1 MQAGSDKDRHP
12 LRVPF
17 LFNSIPLAMKAYG
30 MVMKETVLD
39 KVPRILRE
47 KLDIKKKYV
56 AAVSGG
62 ADSLA
67 LADALQ
73 YCGFHFA
80 VCHVEHGIRGKASLE
95 DASYVERFCRNRG
108 IAFSCKRVNAQ
119 ELWVREKLS
128 LEDAA
133 RRLRYEAL
141 FQYAKEIGADFI
153 LTAHQ
158 KNDQAETFLLR
169 LLRGSGTRGLG
180 AIRFQRDRILRPL
193 LSLTAEELRQYCT
206 DRKIA
211 WREDA
216 TNEDMNF
223 LRNRIRKVLL
233 PLLEEK
239 FSPSVT
245 DILCRTAEHLQTDG
259 MYLEELAAAELN
271 KRWITPPQGQNGVL
285 LAENW
290 EEIPAAL
297 RFRLLQ
303 KFWHRSGAREELS
316 GINLKDLGQLAE
328 KRSSGKKI
336 LLPGS
341 WQALYSYDK
350 LILFSE
356 DNIKSLQLDD
366 TWEYSVDLKSLPVA
380 MSDQVTYVSE
390 ICFPDHRTV
399 QLYLAKDMPN
409 YQYRV
414 QMIYPLH
421 ALQKMGDTLVFRYR
435 KAGDRIVPLKGLGH
449 KTLKKYLIE
458 CKVPV
463 EDRNRLVVAAVG
475 NEIVWIPGI
484 ANARWKAGKTGP
496 GDLAREHSWLLIN
509 IK

>member
-1 MQAGSDKDRHP
+1 M
-12 LRVPF
+12 
-17 LFNSIPLAMKAYG
+17 I
-30 MVMKETVLD
+30 MKETVLD
-39 KVPRILRE
+39 KVPRILRT
-47 KLDIKKKYV
+47 KLDITKQYV

-73 YCGFHFA
+73 RCGFRFT
-80 VCHVEHGIRGKASLE
+80 VCHVEHGIRGRESRE
-95 DASYVERFCRNRG
+95 DAFYVEEFCRQRG
-108 IAFSCKRVNAQ
+108 IIFCCKHVDARELQ
-119 ELWVREKLS
+119 EKEKLS

-133 RRLRYEAL
+133 RRLRYQAL
-141 FQYAKEIGADFI
+141 FQCVEETGADFI

-158 KNDQAETFLLR
+158 KDDQAETFLLR

-180 AIRFQRDRILRPL
+180 AIRFRQNRILRPL
-193 LSLTAEELRQYCT
+193 LSLSALELRQYCT
-206 DRKIA
+206 DRRIA

-216 TNEDMNF
+216 TNEDLYF
-223 LRNRIRKVLL
+223 ARNRVRKILL

-259 MYLEELAAAELN
+259 MYLEDMAATELQ
-271 KRWITPPQGQNGVL
+271 KRWLAPVGERSGVL
-285 LAENW
+285 QVENW
-290 EEIPAAL
+290 ENVPPAL
-297 RFRLLQ
+297 RFRVLRQ
-303 KFWHRSGAREELS
+303 FWHRAGAVAELS
-316 GINLKDLGQLAE
+316 GMNLNDLGKLIE
-328 KRSSGKKI
+328 KHASGKKI

-350 LILFSE
+350 LLLFSGE
-356 DNIKSLQLDD
+356 KLKDLQTTDYWRYDISL
-366 TWEYSVDLKSLPVA
+366 TEF
-380 MSDQVTYVSE
+380 SE
-390 ICFPDHRTV
+390 ELSGHGMVMLEIPFPDYRTA
-399 QLYLAKDMPN
+399 QLCIVKNMPT
-409 YQYRV
+409 YRYRA

-421 ALQKMGDTLVFRYR
+421 RLDRLGDTLTFRYR
-435 KAGDRIVPLKGLGH
+435 QAGDRISPLKGTGH

-463 EDRNRLVVAAVG
+463 EDRDKLVVAAVG

-484 ANARWKAGKTGP
+484 ANARWDAGQTGLEDP
-496 GDLAREHSWLLIN
+496 ALEQGWLFIN